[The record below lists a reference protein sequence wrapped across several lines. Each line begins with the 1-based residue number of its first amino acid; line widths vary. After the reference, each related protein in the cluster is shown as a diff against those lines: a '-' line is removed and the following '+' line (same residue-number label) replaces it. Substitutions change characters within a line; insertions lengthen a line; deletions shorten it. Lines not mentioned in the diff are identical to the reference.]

1 MVTPE
6 GVDVPLYFSKGS
18 GSMTGGGNKMTT
30 ELQGYEENF
39 PKLLRPTKGSSMRD
53 NIVGDT
59 EINTGDLENTLNK
72 YNLSFDDMKR
82 IDIDSPEIYNNSSAE
97 GRDMLEGLELLT
109 YPRKKPIY
117 SQDYN
122 EGMGTLDFY
131 DTESGPIG
139 IMQMDIDDSIEEMVF
154 FVPNNRGFNKLNNE
168 PGKQTREVQLNGR
181 KDELIKDYEAMTE
194 RMPPDQAR
202 RMFPSDE
209 IDEIDEQLYNL
220 AGSTQVKPGSLKKLS
235 PIMSSRR
242 LPGHVSNK
250 VAGNDA
256 ISASIKGK
264 GRVRGAEV
272 IDSIVR
278 DLQDSGV
285 TGDKFLSNQRFDR
298 TVRMEGTLN
307 GEKVVFNST
316 PVDNIS
322 DEYIVS
328 LRKMNG
334 QGTQLSDRANKIRIL
349 ENTLHEKTAVRNKE
363 YGAMSV
369 KKLGELDI
377 GIGKLKAEIRSLKAL
392 KG

>member
-1 MVTPE
+1 
-6 GVDVPLYFSKGS
+6 
-18 GSMTGGGNKMTT
+18 
-30 ELQGYEENF
+30 
-39 PKLLRPTKGSSMRD
+39 
-53 NIVGDT
+53 
-59 EINTGDLENTLNK
+59 
-72 YNLSFDDMKR
+72 MKR

-168 PGKQTREVQLNGR
+168 SAQLKTQRLMETANTETGSRTLNDPAFNSLTSNEQANLLKTQNLMRAQT
-181 KDELIKDYEAMTE
+181 
-194 RMPPDQAR
+194 PP
-202 RMFPSDE
+202 
-209 IDEIDEQLYNL
+209 
-220 AGSTQVKPGSLKKLS
+220 VSLKKLS

-278 DLQDSGV
+278 NLQDSGV

-392 KG
+392 ER